1 MSTDILAHNKAI
13 ARRFFEQL
21 VNERRY
27 ELIPEI
33 FSPHVQLR
41 VGTRALLQDT
51 GFDGFDGFEGVRR
64 WLDLFHRAFSDC
76 RDEILGQWAEG
87 DQVITHIRYS
97 GTHDGTWLGQ
107 PPTGEKIVWTA
118 LAVNTVKDGKIVRKI
133 GAIDQAD
140 AFRQLGWL
148 RA

>member
-1 MSTDILAHNKAI
+1 MSTALLHHNKAT

-33 FSPHVQLR
+33 FAPHVKLR
-41 VGTRALLQDT
+41 VGTRAFQQDI
-51 GFDGFDGFEGVRR
+51 GFDGFDGVRK
-64 WLDLFHRAFSDC
+64 WLNLFHHAFSDC

-97 GTHDGTWLGQ
+97 GTHDGEWMGQ
-107 PPTGEKIVWTA
+107 PPSGQKIVWTA
-118 LAVNTVKDGKIVRKI
+118 VAINTIEEGRIVRKI

-140 AFRQLGWL
+140 VFRQLGWL
-148 RA
+148 RV